1 MAANASGTAA
11 VTKAKQTLIAA
22 EAASAAATTASKA
35 ATAAL
40 NTTVAANASGTAA
53 VTKAKKAL
61 ADAEIAQAVAQAEAT
76 TATATL
82 NTATAAT
89 ASVTAKVTTAFK
101 ALTTAMA
108 ANFVFAVTAVAVIAL
123 GAAYA
128 YLSHELDTA
137 TKKQEAAEATAAAA
151 GTEAQ
156 ERHRLKTSITDA
168 ENLATGKVTAGE
180 LKLRDTLEKVTGS
193 YGPLIAAQKA
203 AIETARLNGEATA
216 QLEENLKGLET
227 QQANMAASATRILEE
242 EKKAQKAKEA
252 EEAAAKRRSKEEAD
266 ARDKAAEADR
276 ASKKALEEYLD
287 VLHAAEASKK
297 AAADLLV
304 EQTQNT
310 EDLDEQIR
318 KLSQTQREA
327 IIAESH
333 ALQDRVT
340 AQIEANKEIGLGYEG
355 EAEQRLAI
363 AADLEQKLRE
373 FDHAATE
380 AAKAESEERTQS
392 AKDSAEATVS
402 AFMDIASSIGD
413 IASEIGSRI
422 QENLGET
429 QDALA
434 GIQESLSGLAD
445 EGVAKSKLMGEALV
459 QAYLDGEV
467 AAEELSD
474 SQKAFIKSELEAKKK
489 ALKEKEA
496 AEKKA
501 AMVAFAVTKATA
513 IAQAVVS
520 TAQGV
525 IASFQLGPIAGAIA
539 AVAVAAIGATQ
550 IGLIASQ
557 KPSFAA
563 GGFLNAAP
571 TTGQSVT
578 MHPNEAV
585 LNQQGRKAIGDQ
597 AIINANNGTSG
608 RGSIGNVTQIVYKHK
623 PFEYF
628 MRDNIAMNGTIA
640 KNARKGD
647 RVGQVRRGRG

>member
-1 MAANASGTAA
+1 MRGAWTRKGRSWTRHGITTRTRPTSAFLSTGTA
-11 VTKAKQTLIAA
+11 
-22 EAASAAATTASKA
+22 
-35 ATAAL
+35 
-40 NTTVAANASGTAA
+40 G
-53 VTKAKKAL
+53 
-61 ADAEIAQAVAQAEAT
+61 
-76 TATATL
+76 
-82 NTATAAT
+82 
-89 ASVTAKVTTAFK
+89 VTTAFK

-108 ANFVFAVTAVAVIAL
+108 ANFVFAVTAVAVTGLA
-123 GAAYA
+123 AAYA
-128 YLSHELDTA
+128 YLSVELDNA
-137 TKKQEAAEATAAAA
+137 TKKQDAAAAEAAEAGRKAVERAA
-151 GTEAQ
+151 
-156 ERHRLKTSITDA
+156 LKTSIADE

-180 LKLRDTLEKVTGS
+180 LKLRDTLEKVTGT

-227 QQANMAASATRILEE
+227 QQANMAASATRTLEE

-252 EEAAAKRRSKEEAD
+252 EEAAAKRRSKEEAARAKEEAD

-445 EGVAKSKLMGEALV
+445 EGVDKSKLMGEALV